1 MKKQR
6 WIIILGVMVLVL
18 AAIGVMASAQPKELP
33 ADEGDF
39 FAPPGQSCPDVVV
52 CPDGIPG
59 NCSCEGSPG
68 EIILV
73 DAVSG
78 GSCSCERSPG
88 EILLTDAVSGS
99 W

>member
-6 WIIILGVMVLVL
+6 WIIILGIMVLVV
-18 AAIGVMASAQPKELP
+18 AAIGVMASAEPKELP

-52 CPDGIPG
+52 CPDGI
-59 NCSCEGSPG
+59 
-68 EIILV
+68 
-73 DAVSG
+73 G
-78 GSCSCERSPG
+78 GSCSCEQSPG
-88 EILLTDAVSGS
+88 EILLAAAVSGS